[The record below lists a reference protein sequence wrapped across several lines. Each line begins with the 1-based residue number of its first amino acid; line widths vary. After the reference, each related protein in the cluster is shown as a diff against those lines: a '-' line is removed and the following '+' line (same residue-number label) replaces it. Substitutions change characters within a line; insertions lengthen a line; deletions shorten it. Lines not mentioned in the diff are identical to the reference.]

1 MLYRAFFCT
10 RMTISHKQV
19 IHVFP
24 TICISLNIFIIIIEI
39 KKHRFFVFKKKTIIF
54 ASGNYVIQVLTWLS
68 YKAIIR

>member
-24 TICISLNIFIIIIEI
+24 TICISLNIFIVIIEI
-39 KKHRFFVFKKKTIIF
+39 KKHRSFCFQKENNYLCIRKLCDTGFNLVII
-54 ASGNYVIQVLTWLS
+54 
-68 YKAIIR
+68 